1 MFDPFKMWD
10 EMLDIYQETV
20 MGNKDER
27 DVDTLW
33 VTREIPADL
42 EDEFNALV
50 DNLLAKRGYD
60 PSDFDT
66 EDE

>member
-10 EMLDIYQETV
+10 EILDIYQETV

-27 DVDTLW
+27 DIDTLW
-33 VTREIPADL
+33 MTREIPAEL

-66 EDE
+66 EED